1 MTKTNNNCIWINFDK
16 KIREKKKKIREK
28 KKKSD
33 AMTSETARPAFG
45 DASKEEQQVC
55 RTSCGDGVGTRGTKG
70 LQVFVRHTKL
80 ATRSDILLF

>member
-16 KIREKKKKIREK
+16 KIRE
-28 KKKSD
+28 KSD

>member
-16 KIREKKKKIREK
+16 KIREK
-28 KKKSD
+28 SD

-45 DASKEEQQVC
+45 DVSKEEQQVC